1 MMYEEGQV
9 SVPPLKFRELNP
21 EDVEAGL
28 DALRRAGRTAL

>member
-1 MMYEEGQV
+1 MVYEEGQ
-9 SVPPLKFRELNP
+9 STPPPLKFRELNP